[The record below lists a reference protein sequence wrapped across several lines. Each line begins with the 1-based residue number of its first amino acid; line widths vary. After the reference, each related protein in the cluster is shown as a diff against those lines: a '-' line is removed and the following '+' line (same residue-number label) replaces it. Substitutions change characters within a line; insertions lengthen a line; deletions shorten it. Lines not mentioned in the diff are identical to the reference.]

1 MQNGRNKIN
10 KEETDDCSIDINDI
24 ADVDLDK
31 SDSQADPHNDHYVYN
46 LADFYF
52 SFFWFL
58 QAYDTEHSSPK

>member
-24 ADVDLDK
+24 ANVNLNK
-31 SDSQADPHNDHYVYN
+31 SDSQADSHNDHNVNN
-46 LADFYF
+46 LTDFYF

-58 QAYDTEHSSPK
+58 QTYDTEHSFPK